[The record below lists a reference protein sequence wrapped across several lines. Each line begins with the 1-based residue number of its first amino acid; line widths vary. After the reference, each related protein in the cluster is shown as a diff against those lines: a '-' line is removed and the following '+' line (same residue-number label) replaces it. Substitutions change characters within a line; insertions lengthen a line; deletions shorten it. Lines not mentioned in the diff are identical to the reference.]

1 MIDKS
6 LRYYYNSNIVNKLS
20 EFITKHPEMR
30 FHQILW
36 TLGIIDTDTDGTIS
50 DRFYEESEITWKKLI
65 NNRVFKN
72 QSD

>member
-1 MIDKS
+1 MIDKN

-36 TLGIIDTDTDGTIS
+36 ALGLIESDSDGAIIDK
-50 DRFYEESEITWKKLI
+50 FYEEPEITWKKLC
-65 NNRVFKN
+65 NSRYFKN
-72 QSD
+72 